1 MKANPTSPKKSPP
14 SPKPK
19 RLRIYIGP
27 NSRELGIFTYMR
39 FRGDYPEHVV
49 AALAENPALENYFVE
64 FETWIKLRPPGS
76 LPPRTKPLFPSTSKL
91 PPIRSKPGSP
101 FRVR

>member
-64 FETWIKLRPPGS
+64 FETAGEPSAENETALPLHLETSADPLEARLAFPG
-76 LPPRTKPLFPSTSKL
+76 PLT
-91 PPIRSKPGSP
+91 RE
-101 FRVR
+101 